1 MNTCYMY
8 VFQRDFFPNAYFPT
22 PYSSNAFL
30 ENSFHFVN
38 SKLPVGLPDRK
49 HRFPPAHG
57 TGLVGAFVVRVL
69 HEPGRR
75 A

>member
-1 MNTCYMY
+1 MC
-8 VFQRDFFPNAYFPT
+8 VHFFPNAYFPT
-22 PYSSNAFL
+22 PYSSNLKIHFISSIRNFL
-30 ENSFHFVN
+30 YEMYSY
-38 SKLPVGLPDRK
+38 KVGLPDRQY
-49 HRFPPAHG
+49 RFPPAHG